1 MSEYNERNSYDLLNV
16 KTLVL
21 VTNPTKNNQGY
32 SFKKYERKERK
43 EGRKK
48 SRKERKKLLI
58 QESKKSFIYKE
69 SKKVC
74 FLCLMV
80 YQPL

>member
-21 VTNPTKNNQGY
+21 VTNPTKNNQEY

-48 SRKERKKLLI
+48 SRKRKKKAI
-58 QESKKSFIYKE
+58 NSRIKKELYI
-69 SKKVC
+69 
-74 FLCLMV
+74 
-80 YQPL
+80 